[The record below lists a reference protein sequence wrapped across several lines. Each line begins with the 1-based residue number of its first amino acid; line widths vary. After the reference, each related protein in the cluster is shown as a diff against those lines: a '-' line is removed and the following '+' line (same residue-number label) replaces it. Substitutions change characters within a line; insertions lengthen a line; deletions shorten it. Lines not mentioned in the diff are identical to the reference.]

1 MSTIIIQLQWGRGDG
16 GGVQIK
22 QKRQSYIVTVSHLQ
36 SIREDFRGTY
46 LQFSTLES
54 LCSYSLAI
62 SDLDNVIPLK
72 GRGVH

>member
-1 MSTIIIQLQWGRGDG
+1 MG
-16 GGVQIK
+16 GGGGGGNLSK
-22 QKRQSYIVTVSHLQ
+22 NGSTYIITVSHLQ